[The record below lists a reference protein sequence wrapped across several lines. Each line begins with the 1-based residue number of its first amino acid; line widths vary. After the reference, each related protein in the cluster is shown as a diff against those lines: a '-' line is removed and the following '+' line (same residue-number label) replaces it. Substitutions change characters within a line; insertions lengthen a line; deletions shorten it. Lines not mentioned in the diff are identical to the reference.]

1 MKNLRKN
8 LMKYLVMGACF
19 LGSMGAV
26 EGAID
31 GAIEGAID
39 GAIEGAIEGAI
50 DGAIEGAIEGAFDSL
65 RLHDKA
71 EVALLNN
78 PGYMGLTQ
86 AVTVMGVTNFTG
98 LFRTTAKYQTNVF
111 INYEIARRPSLSWQF
126 GYKGIQRTMD
136 NVDFEDYDTYVFV
149 PGTGWGNS
157 LNYEPYGTMDIGYQE
172 FTVGV
177 KNYLQSAGSTA
188 PFGGYL
194 VANLHYGLASSS
206 ANDLTWYDD
215 YSGQT
220 LPSVGTSGVS
230 GSLVSMSYGFGFRNV
245 ILDQVGLVFEMTSGL
260 TMLNSGGFSV
270 YTLDNYTDSYHGVDQ
285 ADVMRRVMLREFHK
299 SQWLQ
304 IKLGLGYLF

>member
-1 MKNLRKN
+1 MGEINMKNLRIN
-8 LMKYLVMGACF
+8 LMKCLVVGACF
-19 LGSMGAV
+19 LGSVEAV
-26 EGAID
+26 DGSADRFVDGVVNEVID
-31 GAIEGAID
+31 
-39 GAIEGAIEGAI
+39 
-50 DGAIEGAIEGAFDSL
+50 SV
-65 RLHDKA
+65 RLQDKA
-71 EVALLNN
+71 ELALLNN

-98 LFRTTAKYQTNVF
+98 LFRTPAKYQTNVF

-126 GYKGIQRTMD
+126 GFKSIQRTMD
-136 NVDFEDYDTYVFV
+136 NADFSDYGTYVFA
-149 PGTGWGNS
+149 PSSGWGNS
-157 LNYEPYGTMDIGYQE
+157 LNYKPYGTMDIGYQE

-177 KNYLQSAGSTA
+177 KNYLQSTGSTA

-194 VANLHYGLASSS
+194 VVNLHYGLASSS
-206 ANDLTWYDD
+206 ANNLTWSDY

-220 LPSVGTSGVS
+220 LPSVGTAGVS

-245 ILDQVGLVFEMTSGL
+245 LFDQVGVVFEMTSGL

-270 YTLDNYTDSYHGVDQ
+270 YTLDNYTGNYHGVNQ

-304 IKLGLGYLF
+304 FKLGVGYLF

>member
-1 MKNLRKN
+1 MKNLRIN
-8 LMKYLVMGACF
+8 LMKCLVVGACF
-19 LGSMGAV
+19 LGSVEAV
-26 EGAID
+26 DGSADRFVDGVVNEVID
-31 GAIEGAID
+31 
-39 GAIEGAIEGAI
+39 
-50 DGAIEGAIEGAFDSL
+50 SV
-65 RLHDKA
+65 RLQDKA
-71 EVALLNN
+71 ELALLNN

-98 LFRTTAKYQTNVF
+98 LFRTPAKYQTNVF

-126 GYKGIQRTMD
+126 GFKSIQRTMD
-136 NVDFEDYDTYVFV
+136 NADFSDYGTYVFA
-149 PGTGWGNS
+149 PSSGWGNS
-157 LNYEPYGTMDIGYQE
+157 LNYKPYGTMDIGYQE
-172 FTVGV
+172 FTVGA
-177 KNYLQSAGSTA
+177 KNYLQSTGSTA

-206 ANDLTWYDD
+206 ANNLTWSDY

-220 LPSVGTSGVS
+220 LPSVGTAGVS

-245 ILDQVGLVFEMTSGL
+245 LFDQVGVVFEMTSGL

-270 YTLDNYTDSYHGVDQ
+270 YTLDNYTGNYHGVNQ

-304 IKLGLGYLF
+304 FKLGVGYLF